1 MSEIHGNMI
10 PAAVLLEKEVM
21 EEKLSLIKE
30 IRQKKENKLYQLLAE
45 LLDTERKYVQDL
57 EQVTNKV
64 DCDSYFS
71 NKNSIKSKILSADV
85 Q

>member
-1 MSEIHGNMI
+1 MSEIHGNRI
-10 PAAVLLEKEVM
+10 PAAVGLEKEVM

-57 EQVTNKV
+57 EQVN
-64 DCDSYFS
+64 
-71 NKNSIKSKILSADV
+71 N
-85 Q
+85 